1 MSKHD
6 NLERAATKLLKNH
19 SMFQQ
24 LKELG
29 DRKNYPSKLKKLEEK
44 LISEVDLWKRKGESA
59 RLEDLKKD
67 LTFVQKQQQ
76 EPFFDKERIDIL
88 TNKYSIGYGENRYT
102 E

>member
-1 MSKHD
+1 
-6 NLERAATKLLKNH
+6 L
-19 SMFQQ
+19 
-24 LKELG
+24 
-29 DRKNYPSKLKKLEEK
+29 
-44 LISEVDLWKRKGESA
+44 KRKGESA